1 MSDKFSILVLLPLF
15 PFPPD
20 DGGKIASY
28 TFIENLRKK
37 HDFTVLLPVRNVK
50 QAKLVDQQR
59 KLWPEVRIISAECDG
74 VTLLGKFLRFVDRCF
89 MPIKKAAGL
98 EFGVFSDKNLLSPF
112 LEYNAAYFE
121 ELKKLL
127 SSRKFDIVQS
137 EYVQNLSLVGFLP
150 KESRKVYVEVESRYS
165 LLEDYAS
172 LEPPG
177 RREYCAH
184 IVSKVKSIE
193 ATFLEKYDAV
203 IAYSTD
209 DQLRLQQLLPGKVV
223 YKSPLNLIHE
233 SSRKVSFAGFTIDK
247 ILFIGHEQHAPNR
260 DAVKWF
266 IEDIYPHI
274 SRFGKKFY
282 VLGRWNKGFINKY
295 SKVPGV
301 VFTGFVDDIE
311 GFIRGGVNVAPIRL
325 GGGGIRMKVLLSISN
340 GVPVVCTSKACYGFD
355 FVHGHNSMIA
365 ETASDFVASL
375 SRLLGSDELGK
386 KLAENAYQLY
396 VENYSVESTT
406 RIREEIYR
414 SLVNS

>member
-1 MSDKFSILVLLPLF
+1 MSDKFSILVLLPLV

-28 TFIENLRKK
+28 TFIENLRRK
-37 HDFTVLLPVRNVK
+37 HDFTVLVPVRNVK
-50 QAKLVDQQR
+50 QAKLVDDQR
-59 KLWPEVRIISAECDG
+59 KLWPEVKIISAECDG
-74 VTLLGKFLRFVDRCF
+74 GGLLGKLLRFIDRCF
-89 MPIKKAAGL
+89 LSIKKAAGL
-98 EFGVFSDKNLLSPF
+98 EFGVFSDKNLVCPF
-112 LEYNAAYFE
+112 LEYNADYFE
-121 ELKKLL
+121 VLKKILC
-127 SSRKFDIVQS
+127 SEKFDIVQS
-137 EYVQNLSLVGFLP
+137 EYVQNLSLVDFLP
-150 KESRKVYVEVESRYS
+150 KESRKIYVEVESRYS

-184 IVSKVKSIE
+184 IASKVKSIE

-203 IAYSTD
+203 IAYNAD
-209 DQLRLQQLLPGKVV
+209 DQLRLQQLLPRKVV
-223 YKSPLNLIHE
+223 YKSPLNLIRD
-233 SSRKVSFAGFTIDK
+233 SSKVISFSGFSIDK
-247 ILFIGHEQHAPNR
+247 ILFIGHEQHSPNK
-260 DAVKWF
+260 DAVEWF
-266 IEDIYPHI
+266 IEEIYPHV

-282 VLGRWNKGFINKY
+282 VLGRWSKGFVNKY

-325 GGGGIRMKVLLSISN
+325 GGGGIRIKVLLSISN

-375 SRLLGSDELGK
+375 SKLLGCNELGQ
-386 KLAENAYQLY
+386 KLAKNAYQLY
-396 VENYSVESTT
+396 MESYSVESTT
-406 RIREEIYR
+406 KIREEIYSR
-414 SLVNS
+414 LVNG